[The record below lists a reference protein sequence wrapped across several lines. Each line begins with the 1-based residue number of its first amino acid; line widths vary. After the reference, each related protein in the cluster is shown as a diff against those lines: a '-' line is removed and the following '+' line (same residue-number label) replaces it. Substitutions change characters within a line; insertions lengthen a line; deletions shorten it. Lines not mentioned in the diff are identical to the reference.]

1 MAVYPFIC
9 SRSSLLFSVA
19 VALGSAIKGFRWAV
33 LKGDCAVAR
42 DNQNIHRSNAA
53 TAGVYVLRK
62 DALFVKLR

>member
-1 MAVYPFIC
+1 MAVYPFVC
-9 SRSSLLFSVA
+9 SRISLPFSVA
-19 VALGSAIKGFRWAV
+19 VALGSAIKGFRRAV

-42 DNQNIHRSNAA
+42 DNQNIHRGNSA